1 MDAWAPIKTGLL
13 HVEDRFISTRYHK
26 TNARS
31 SMLFLDSNHVEV
43 ILYKLL
49 LYNSSLHFYSPN
61 GWVLRCQ
68 EVGERGIWHTST
80 PLIHPPQDSSYMFV
94 VNSSLTTW
102 TGNSRLSKANSNI
115 KLTFCSNL
123 WDAYYFRDLHV
134 GWLQGRS
141 YAILPSCHEVVAQF
155 HGAWALW
162 HLCQTYASW
171 MKGPKASL
179 LQDWGPT
186 YSS

>member
-123 WDAYYFRDLHV
+123 SDAYYFRDLHV
-134 GWLQGRS
+134 GWLQGM
-141 YAILPSCHEVVAQF
+141 LVCN
-155 HGAWALW
+155 
-162 HLCQTYASW
+162 T
-171 MKGPKASL
+171 SL
-179 LQDWGPT
+179 LPRSCSPISWGLGFVALV
-186 YSS
+186 SNLCIVDEGS